1 MKITPEKVIPWGR
14 NFEEYQRMFD
24 LSDTELRGKLL
35 SVGDGP
41 AAFNAHMHQMGHS
54 VISVDPIYAISR
66 KAIHQRINEVKEDL
80 LQQVALHQD
89 KYVWKQIS
97 NIKALERVRMQ
108 AMQGFLDDFES
119 GLLEGR
125 YLVHALPERLPFAYQ
140 SFDLVLS
147 SHFLLL
153 YADLG
158 FEFHEQSIREMLRVG
173 KEVRIFPV
181 PSRDQQGHRLLK
193 KLMNAFEVDYH
204 VVFREVNYEFQR
216 GANKMMI
223 LKSTI

>member
-14 NFEEYQRMFD
+14 NFEEYRRMFA

-54 VISVDPIYAISR
+54 VISVDPIYALSCE
-66 KAIHQRINEVKEDL
+66 AIHQRISEVKDNL

-89 KYVWKQIS
+89 QYVWKQIR
-97 NIKALERVRMQ
+97 NVNELERARMQ
-108 AMQGFLDDFES
+108 AMQGFLEDFEA

-125 YLVHALPERLPFAYQ
+125 YLAHALPEQLPFADKA
-140 SFDLVLS
+140 FDLVLS

-158 FEFHEQSIREMLRVG
+158 FDFHEQCIREMLRVG

-181 PSRDQQGHRLLK
+181 SSRDQQGHRLLK
-193 KLMNAFEVDYH
+193 KLMNAFEIDYH